1 MTEERL
7 ALSELLEKAGDG
19 DFLLDRP
26 STRPRCLGA
35 WVMVASFGDRIRP
48 KLGAASATG
57 AGRRRPTTSPIC
69 SPGCAADSDRG
80 FIGSGSCWAFWM
92 APVELC
98 RPKKILT
105 SSGGLV
111 AARQAA
117 IRFHAETDAR
127 PSRVAVLD
135 RRIAALNQS
144 IGFPFRIRC

>member
-92 APVELC
+92 HPL
-98 RPKKILT
+98 
-105 SSGGLV
+105 SS
-111 AARQAA
+111 
-117 IRFHAETDAR
+117 
-127 PSRVAVLD
+127 AV
-135 RRIAALNQS
+135 RRRS
-144 IGFPFRIRC
+144 

>member
-69 SPGCAADSDRG
+69 SPGCAADFGQGLHWEWQLLGLLD
-80 FIGSGSCWAFWM
+80 
-92 APVELC
+92 APVELLPSEEDPDLFGRARC
-98 RPKKILT
+98 R
-105 SSGGLV
+105 S
-111 AARQAA
+111 
-117 IRFHAETDAR
+117 
-127 PSRVAVLD
+127 PSRHSFS
-135 RRIAALNQS
+135 RRD
-144 IGFPFRIRC
+144 